1 MAAIL
6 SVAAILSSLEEQ
18 IAEQREQETFHA
30 EREAFHRG
38 QRDQH
43 AARLERLV
51 HHSEVFQAAEASAA
65 ELAVRLDP
73 GPAPPVDDLP
83 PRTLSTN
90 KLVARVVQDMAA
102 EEPFDL
108 RSIHAEV
115 NRRFAAR
122 LKKPLDARQ
131 VSVSLRW
138 LAATGRIVRLE
149 KGRPHSASKYV
160 RRLSSE

>member
-1 MAAIL
+1 MATIL
-6 SVAAILSSLEEQ
+6 TVAAILASLEAQ
-18 IAEQREQETFHA
+18 IAEQREQETLHA

-38 QRDQH
+38 LRERH
-43 AARLERLV
+43 ATELQRLV
-51 HHSEVFQAAEASAA
+51 HHREVFQAAVASAE

-73 GPAPPVDDLP
+73 SPALPADDLP

-90 KLVARVVQDMAA
+90 KLVARVVQDRAPG
-102 EEPFDL
+102 EPFDL
-108 RSIHAEV
+108 RAIHAEV
-115 NRRFAAR
+115 NRRFATR

-149 KGRPHSASKYV
+149 KGRPHAASKYV
-160 RRLSSE
+160 RQPSSE

>member
-1 MAAIL
+1 MATIL
-6 SVAAILSSLEEQ
+6 SVAGILSSLEAQ
-18 IAEQREQETFHA
+18 IAEQREQEAFHA

-38 QRDQH
+38 LRERH
-43 AARLERLV
+43 ATELERLV
-51 HHSEVFQAAEASAA
+51 HHFEVFQAAEASAA
-65 ELAVRLDP
+65 ELAVQLDP
-73 GPAPPVDDLP
+73 APAPVDDLP

-90 KLVARVVQDMAA
+90 KLVARVVQDQGP
-102 EEPFDL
+102 EEPFAL

-122 LKKPLDARQ
+122 LKQPLSGRQ

-149 KGRPHSASKYV
+149 KGRPHSSSRYV
-160 RRLSSE
+160 RLSPE